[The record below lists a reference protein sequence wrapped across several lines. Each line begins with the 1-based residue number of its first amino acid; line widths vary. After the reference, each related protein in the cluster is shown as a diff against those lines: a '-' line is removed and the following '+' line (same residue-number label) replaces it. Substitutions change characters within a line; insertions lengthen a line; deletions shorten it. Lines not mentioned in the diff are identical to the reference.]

1 LLDIIILCPI
11 IYLEYFWCVK
21 YQYIYI
27 YINRKRKRKKEKEKG
42 FPQLAGPG
50 GIRPSRARA
59 RAAERAGVPLGLPAG
74 ERRRDGAG
82 TTSWV
87 WAHMSEGGGGD
98 GVSRG

>member
-50 GIRPSRARA
+50 GNSAQPSAGARG
-59 RAAERAGVPLGLPAG
+59 RAGRRPTWPTSGGTAQ
-74 ERRRDGAG
+74 RRR
-82 TTSWV
+82 
-87 WAHMSEGGGGD
+87 GD
-98 GVSRG
+98 DAVGVGPHVRGRGRGRR